1 MAEVMDRLMVEY
13 HKIDAVVK
21 PAVMDGLAKAGFGLK
36 PQAVT
41 IDLPIVATPTP
52 LLLSLAAYFTIVG
65 SGLVFRKFF
74 PRGKDSKDGIAL
86 KALMLAHNV
95 FLVALSLYMCVGIV
109 IEAVKNNYTLWGNAY
124 NPTETKMAQL
134 IWVFYVSKLYEFMD
148 TFIMLLK
155 GNVNQVSFLHVYHHG
170 SISFIWWMITY
181 NAPGGDAYFS
191 AALNSWVHVCM
202 YFYYFLASMLP
213 KDPKTRAKYLW
224 WGRYL
229 TQMQMFQ
236 FFLNLIQAAYCWQFS
251 PYPKF
256 MSKLLLVYM
265 ISLLCLFGNFYI
277 QKHLSKPKKPKAKK
291 V

>member
-1 MAEVMDRLMVEY
+1 MAEVMVQVMAEY
-13 HKIDAVVK
+13 QKLDAVVK
-21 PAVMDGLAKAGFGLK
+21 PAVFNGLQSAGFGLQK
-36 PQAVT
+36 QAST
-41 IDLPIVATPTP
+41 IDLPIVASPTP
-52 LLLSLAAYFTIVG
+52 LLLSLAAYFLIVG
-65 SGLVFRKFF
+65 SGLLYRKIA
-74 PRGKDSKDGIAL
+74 PRGKDAKDGYLL
-86 KALMLAHNV
+86 KTLMLGHNV
-95 FLVALSLYMCVGIV
+95 FLVALSLYMCVGIIV
-109 IEAVKNNYTLWGNAY
+109 EAVKNKYTLWGNAY
-124 NPTETKMAQL
+124 NPAETKLAEL

-202 YFYYFLASMLP
+202 YFYYFLAAMLP
-213 KDPKTRAKYLW
+213 KDQKTRAKYLW

-236 FFLNLIQAAYCWQFS
+236 FFMNLVQAAYCWQYS
-251 PYPKF
+251 AYPKF

-277 QKHLSKPKKPKAKK
+277 QKHMVKGKPKAKK